1 VVHELVSKSGFG
13 VVRFLGVGFMDMH
26 AKYGKVSYSLRYFN
40 EVLVKS
46 LVAWNA
52 MIQVLLR
59 MDVLWIC

>member
-1 VVHELVSKSGFG
+1 
-13 VVRFLGVGFMDMH
+13 MDMH